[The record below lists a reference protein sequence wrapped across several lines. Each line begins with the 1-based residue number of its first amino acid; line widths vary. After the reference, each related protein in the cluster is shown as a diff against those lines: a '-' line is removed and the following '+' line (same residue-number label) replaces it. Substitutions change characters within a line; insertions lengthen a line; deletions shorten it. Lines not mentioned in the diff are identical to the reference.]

1 MPISHLDIQQHDRQH
16 SLRYHTQGA
25 RLLKEASPAQID
37 GHLRRVQLICD
48 DFFVLV
54 PHVLCVLATTSIVPK
69 EEAHSIEIDSEF
81 CLHTMSCVW
90 FKLRFTIP
98 VFTLRHR
105 STKESSIV
113 LRYPGGRTE
122 LSNFSPCLM
131 RQESWSI
138 HEAYRSHRLLRDF
151 L

>member
-1 MPISHLDIQQHDRQH
+1 MPISHLDLQQHDRQY

-25 RLLKEASPAQID
+25 RLPKEASPAQID
-37 GHLRRVQLICD
+37 GHRRRVQLICV

-54 PHVLCVLATTSIVPK
+54 PHVLCLLATTSIVPK
-69 EEAHSIEIDSEF
+69 EEAHSIEIDSGL

-90 FKLRFTIP
+90 LKLRFTIP

-105 STKESSIV
+105 SSKESSIV

-131 RQESWSI
+131 RQKSWSI

>member
-1 MPISHLDIQQHDRQH
+1 MPISHLDLQQHYRQH
-16 SLRYHTQGA
+16 SLRHHTQGA
-25 RLLKEASPAQID
+25 RLPKEASPAQINS
-37 GHLRRVQLICD
+37 LRRRVQLLCI

-54 PHVLCVLATTSIVPK
+54 PHVLCVLATASIVPK
-69 EEAHSIEIDSEF
+69 EEAHLIEIDSRL
-81 CLHTMSCVW
+81 CLYIMSCMR
-90 FKLRFTIP
+90 FKLRFTLP

-105 STKESSIV
+105 SSKESSIV

-122 LSNFSPCLM
+122 LPNFSPCLM